1 MFSLCDRVVCSGLQT
16 HQEVPGLVGAGEQ
29 TRRMSLHVV
38 LQPGGVTV
46 LLLPPQHIPEC
57 ICNHTHTRQHK
68 DCGQVKQLTDKQEVS
83 LSPSPSSCPSPREVG
98 VTCRS
103 SARCSAPRASA
114 ELLLL
119 PLHIQ
124 HPEEESRRKT
134 SLEFRLGEDG
144 ST

>member
-1 MFSLCDRVVCSGLQT
+1 MLFFSR
-16 HQEVPGLVGAGEQ
+16 GERQ
-29 TRRMSLHVV
+29 YSF
-38 LQPGGVTV
+38 
-46 LLLPPQHIPEC
+46 LPPSTSQ
-57 ICNHTHTRQHK
+57 NASVTTHTTTQRL
-68 DCGQVKQLTDKQEVS
+68 CGQVKQLTDKQEVS

-134 SLEFRLGEDG
+134 SLEFRQEEDG